1 MTHKNTTRVGHIR
14 VRAPSKRF
22 ILILSDIHRHRRQ
35 PRHRLERRHT
45 PTIPRPTPRSE
56 DGDDVSAR
64 RVDDDDEDDDDEDDE
79 DDDEDDDERGVE
91 RVPRNDDDDGTTDE
105 SGEGRRRR
113 RRR

>member
-1 MTHKNTTRVGHIR
+1 MTHKNTTRVGHTR

-22 ILILSDIHRHRRQ
+22 ILILSDTHHRQ
-35 PRHRLERRHT
+35 QRHRLERRHT

-64 RVDDDDEDDDDEDDE
+64 RVDDDENDDDE
-79 DDDEDDDERGVE
+79 DDDEDDDDDDERGVE
-91 RVPRNDDDDGTTDE
+91 RVPRNDDDGTTDE

-113 RRR
+113 RR